1 MTAVDPRSVERAVA
15 HAALSVPGVAGLQ
28 PGLGR
33 SLADAAHA
41 HHAPG
46 TASPAPGAGVRARY
60 ARDSGVWHVEVRC
73 VLTEGRRALDTARA
87 VRARARAA
95 VHEQAV
101 PADTSRYG
109 TAGGAQP
116 AHGDCVVAVTIT
128 RIVGDVPGPDGCGNT
143 GPEEGAGVQ

>member
-41 HHAPG
+41 AHAAHAQHAPG
-46 TASPAPGAGVRARY
+46 AAAPAPGAAAPAPGAGVRARY

-95 VHEQAV
+95 VNRQA
-101 PADTSRYG
+101 P
-109 TAGGAQP
+109 GG
-116 AHGDCVVAVTIT
+116 CVVAVTIT
-128 RIVGDVPGPDGCGNT
+128 RIVGDVRGRART
-143 GPEEGAGVQ
+143 G

>member
-1 MTAVDPRSVERAVA
+1 MTAVDPGSVERAVA

-41 HHAPG
+41 QHAPG
-46 TASPAPGAGVRARY
+46 TAAPAPGAGVRARY

-73 VLTEGRRALDTARA
+73 VLTGGRRALDTARA

-95 VHEQAV
+95 VRQQA
-101 PADTSRYG
+101 PGS
-109 TAGGAQP
+109 
-116 AHGDCVVAVTIT
+116 CVVAVTIT
-128 RIVGDVPGPDGCGNT
+128 RIVGD
-143 GPEEGAGVQ
+143 AGGRALTS

>member
-41 HHAPG
+41 AHAAHAQHAPG
-46 TASPAPGAGVRARY
+46 ADAAPAPGAGVRARY

-95 VHEQAV
+95 VNRQA
-101 PADTSRYG
+101 P
-109 TAGGAQP
+109 GG
-116 AHGDCVVAVTIT
+116 CVVAVTIT
-128 RIVGDVPGPDGCGNT
+128 RIVGDVRARART
-143 GPEEGAGVQ
+143 G

>member
-41 HHAPG
+41 AQGQHAPG
-46 TASPAPGAGVRARY
+46 TVAPAPGAGVRARY

-73 VLTEGRRALDTARA
+73 VLTEGRRALETARA

-95 VHEQAV
+95 LHEQAV
-101 PADTSRYG
+101 HADTSRYG
-109 TAGGAQP
+109 TDGGAH
-116 AHGDCVVAVTIT
+116 AATGDCVVAVTIT
-128 RIVGDVPGPDGCGNT
+128 RIVRDT
-143 GPEEGAGVQ
+143 

>member
-1 MTAVDPRSVERAVA
+1 MTAADPRSVERAVA

-41 HHAPG
+41 AHAQHAPG
-46 TASPAPGAGVRARY
+46 AAAAPAPGAGVRARY

-95 VHEQAV
+95 VNRQA
-101 PADTSRYG
+101 P
-109 TAGGAQP
+109 GG
-116 AHGDCVVAVTIT
+116 CVVAVTIT
-128 RIVGDVPGPDGCGNT
+128 RIVGDVRGRART
-143 GPEEGAGVQ
+143 G

>member
-15 HAALSVPGVAGLQ
+15 HAAVSVPGVAGLQ

-41 HHAPG
+41 AHAAHAAQGQHAPG
-46 TASPAPGAGVRARY
+46 TVAPAPGAGVRARY

-73 VLTEGRRALDTARA
+73 VLTEGRRALETARA

-101 PADTSRYG
+101 HADTSRYG
-109 TAGGAQP
+109 TDGGAH
-116 AHGDCVVAVTIT
+116 AATGDCVVAVTIT
-128 RIVGDVPGPDGCGNT
+128 RIVRDT
-143 GPEEGAGVQ
+143 

>member
-1 MTAVDPRSVERAVA
+1 MTAADPRSVERAVA

-41 HHAPG
+41 AHAAHAQHAPG
-46 TASPAPGAGVRARY
+46 AAAAPAPGAGVRARY

-95 VHEQAV
+95 VNRQA
-101 PADTSRYG
+101 P
-109 TAGGAQP
+109 GG
-116 AHGDCVVAVTIT
+116 CVVAVTIT
-128 RIVGDVPGPDGCGNT
+128 RIVGDVRGRART
-143 GPEEGAGVQ
+143 G